1 MGTAELAGVVALA
14 IVVVREAFSM
24 VRGLHQRRNGNSD
37 GQRLKNIEDEI
48 LRLRDRTL
56 KTDDA
61 VATLKAWVDMIR
73 EQHRGAS

>member
-1 MGTAELAGVVALA
+1 MGPTEVAGIVALA

-37 GQRLKNIEDEI
+37 SQRLKSIESEI

-56 KTDDA
+56 KTDET
-61 VATLKAWVDMIR
+61 VTTLKAWVEMIR
-73 EQHRGAS
+73 EQRP